1 MSEII
6 LFHHAQGLTDGVRAF
21 ADELRAAGHTV
32 HTPDVYDGK
41 TFDTL
46 EDGIAYAKEIGFGTA
61 LERGVAAAEGLSA
74 EMVYAGFSLGAMPA
88 VKLAITRPGVKGV
101 ILMHSVAPPSELGDA
116 WPGCVPLQMHS
127 KEADDWGD
135 ADVAREMAD
144 TIPGAELHLYPGDRH
159 LFSDRSLSDY
169 EQESAALLMQRVLA
183 FLDAAG

>member
-101 ILMHSVAPPSELGDA
+101 ILMHSVAPPSEPQT
-116 WPGCVPLQMHS
+116 W
-127 KEADDWGD
+127 
-135 ADVAREMAD
+135 VAQAYLI
-144 TIPGAELHLYPGDRH
+144 TFGTVGVFGLY
-159 LFSDRSLSDY
+159 LFLLSRWTASAVSY
-169 EQESAALLMQRVLA
+169 EFVLA
-183 FLDAAG
+183 PLA